1 VSDTPLGFIGLGNMG
16 GRIARRLAEKGR
28 SLVVFDTQQAAVD
41 RLVAH
46 GALAASDPAEV
57 ASRSEIVFVCL
68 PTPAVVEQVALGE
81 AGIVRGSRVRVHVD
95 LSTTG
100 PVVAQAISSR
110 LAEHNIACVDSP
122 VSGGLAAA
130 ETGRLALMVAGALP
144 AVQEVLPILHDLG
157 TPTHVSETV
166 GLGHMMKLI
175 NNLLSG
181 TAIAITAEAMV
192 LGVKAGLDPEVMLK
206 VLNLGSGRNCAT
218 EERFP
223 NHVLDRSFGNGF
235 AVGLMRK
242 DVRLCLEMAET
253 LQIPLWV
260 GTAVDRLWMQAVV
273 QLGADQ
279 ATTSIVRIV
288 EQWAGVEVRSKA
300 SRQVLQSAPTL

>member
-1 VSDTPLGFIGLGNMG
+1 MTTSRLGFIGLGNMG
-16 GRIARRLAEKGR
+16 GRIARTLIAKGR
-28 SLVVFDTQQAAVD
+28 SLVVFDTQSSAVHG
-41 RLVAH
+41 LVAQ
-46 GALAASDPAEV
+46 GALAARSPADV
-57 ASRSEIVFVCL
+57 ASQSEIVFVCL
-68 PTPAVVEQVALGE
+68 PTPAVVEQVALGD
-81 AGIVRGSRVRVHVD
+81 AGIVHGSTVRILVD

-100 PVVAQAISSR
+100 PVVAQAVGSQ
-110 LAEHNIACVDSP
+110 LAARGIACVDCP

-130 ETGRLALMVAGALP
+130 EAGRLALMVAGTGT
-144 AVQEVLPILHDLG
+144 AVEEVLPILREFG

-192 LGVKAGLDPEVMLK
+192 LGVKAGLDPEIMLK

-223 NHVLDRSFGNGF
+223 NHVLDRSFNNGF
-235 AVGLMRK
+235 ANGLMRK

-253 LQIPLWV
+253 LQVPLWV

-300 SRQVLQSAPTL
+300 SRDALRQTSTP